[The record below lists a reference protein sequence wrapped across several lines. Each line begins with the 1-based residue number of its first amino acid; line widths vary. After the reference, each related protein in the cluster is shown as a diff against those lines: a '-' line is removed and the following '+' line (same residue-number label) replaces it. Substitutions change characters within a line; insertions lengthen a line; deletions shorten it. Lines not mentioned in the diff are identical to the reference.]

1 MFFQQLKKIRDKIFS
16 SIRTSLIVSFSIL
29 ILSALLVFLFVSLN
43 YTQDRILN
51 NSISYTTQIIDL
63 INHDI
68 DSYIDYMENISL
80 LVSNNN
86 DVQQYLFAQTT
97 SPEQQKTLFG
107 RIQAQFKTVIESR
120 SDISNIVVFSNSG
133 RSIVN
138 TGNEVLNEYISL
150 YDLEWAMEAI
160 KRDDGTSLSSSH
172 VQNMIRNKYQWVVT
186 LSRAIRNPY
195 TNERAGLFFIDLNYD
210 IISDLCENNSMG
222 DMGYI
227 YILDEDG
234 NVIYHPQQQLIYSGL
249 KEERIQEVLKSDSRY
264 FVTNEGDHSRLYT
277 ISKSEKTGW
286 TVVGVAYTAELMKGK
301 EETQLIYLLTAGILL
316 AGAVIIAI
324 VMSSTITKPIKV
336 LKDSMKE
343 VEKGNFESANI
354 ELHSK
359 NEIGS
364 LSNSF
369 NVMTQEI
376 QNLMEQNIVE
386 QRQKRKSEL
395 KALQSQINPHF
406 LYNTL
411 DSIIWMSEGGKT
423 KEVVLMTSS
432 LAKLMRQSFSNQAET
447 VSIDKEIEYVRSY
460 LTIQKMRYKDK
471 LEFEIS
477 IDESIRHAEIVK
489 LVLQPIVENAIYH
502 GIKYKDEIGLI
513 RIEGF
518 EKDGK
523 IVIMIKD
530 NGAGMDKE
538 TLEHIL
544 EENKENYRSNG
555 VGIYNV
561 HMRLQL
567 YYGPDYGIKY
577 ESRLGA
583 GTIATVT
590 IPVRQS

>member
-1 MFFQQLKKIRDKIFS
+1 M
-16 SIRTSLIVSFSIL
+16 IVSFSVL
-29 ILSALLVFLFVSLN
+29 IVSALLIFLMLSIN
-43 YTQDRILN
+43 YTQDRILK

-86 DVQQYLFAQTT
+86 DVQQYLFGETT
-97 SPEQQKTLFG
+97 SPAQQNTIFE

-120 SDISNIVVFSNSG
+120 SDISNIVVLSNQG
-133 RSIVN
+133 KSIVN
-138 TGNEVLNEYISL
+138 TGKDELNEYVSL

-160 KRDDGTSLSSSH
+160 KKKDGTSLSSSH
-172 VQNMIRNKYQWVVT
+172 VQNMIKNNYQWVVT

-227 YILDEDG
+227 YILDQDG
-234 NVIYHPQQQLIYSGL
+234 SIIYHPQQQLLYSGL
-249 KEERIQEVLKSDSRY
+249 KEERIEEVLNTKNRY
-264 FVTNEGDHSRLYT
+264 FVTNEGDDSRLYT
-277 ISKSEKTGW
+277 ISKSENTGW
-286 TVVGVAYTAELMKGK
+286 TIVGVAYTAELMKGK
-301 EETQLIYLLTAGILL
+301 EETQLIYLITAGVLL
-316 AGAVIIAI
+316 MVAVILATF
-324 VMSSTITKPIKV
+324 MSSTITKPIKV

-343 VEKGNFESANI
+343 VEKGNFKNASIA
-354 ELHSK
+354 LHSN

-376 QNLMEQNIVE
+376 QNLMEQNIHE
-386 QRQKRKSEL
+386 QKQKRKSEL

-411 DSIIWMSEGGKT
+411 DSIIWMAEGGRT
-423 KEVVLMTSS
+423 NEVVLMTSS
-432 LAKLMRQSFSNQAET
+432 LAKLMRQSFINQEET

-471 LEFEIS
+471 LEFEID
-477 IDESIRHAEIVK
+477 IDPSIRQDEIVK

-502 GIKYKDEIGLI
+502 GIKYKEEIGLI

-518 EKDGK
+518 EQNGK
-523 IVIMIKD
+523 IIITIKD
-530 NGAGMDKE
+530 NGAGMDE
-538 TLEHIL
+538 QTLQHIL
-544 EENKENYRSNG
+544 EENKENYNSNG
-555 VGIYNV
+555 VGVYNV

-567 YYGPDYGIKY
+567 YYGPEYGIRY
-577 ESRLGA
+577 ESILGV
-583 GTIATVT
+583 GTIATIT
-590 IPVRQS
+590 IPRKQV

>member
-1 MFFQQLKKIRDKIFS
+1 MFFQQFKKIWDKIFS

-432 LAKLMRQSFSNQAET
+432 LAKLMRQSFSNQADRKS
-447 VSIDKEIEYVRSY
+447 VV
-460 LTIQKMRYKDK
+460 
-471 LEFEIS
+471 
-477 IDESIRHAEIVK
+477 
-489 LVLQPIVENAIYH
+489 
-502 GIKYKDEIGLI
+502 
-513 RIEGF
+513 
-518 EKDGK
+518 
-523 IVIMIKD
+523 
-530 NGAGMDKE
+530 
-538 TLEHIL
+538 
-544 EENKENYRSNG
+544 
-555 VGIYNV
+555 
-561 HMRLQL
+561 
-567 YYGPDYGIKY
+567 
-577 ESRLGA
+577 
-583 GTIATVT
+583 
-590 IPVRQS
+590 

>member
-1 MFFQQLKKIRDKIFS
+1 MFFQQFKKKWDKLFS
-16 SIRTSLIVSFSIL
+16 SIRTSMIVSFSVL
-29 ILSALLVFLFVSLN
+29 IVSALLIFLMLSIN
-43 YTQDRILN
+43 YTQDRILK

-86 DVQQYLFAQTT
+86 DVQQYLFGETT
-97 SPEQQKTLFG
+97 SPAQQNTIFE

-120 SDISNIVVFSNSG
+120 SDISNIVVLSNQG
-133 RSIVN
+133 KSIVN
-138 TGNEVLNEYISL
+138 TGKDELNEYVSL

-160 KRDDGTSLSSSH
+160 KKKDGTSLSSSH
-172 VQNMIRNKYQWVVT
+172 VQNMIKNNYQWVVT

-227 YILDEDG
+227 YILDQDG
-234 NVIYHPQQQLIYSGL
+234 SIIYHPQQQLLYSGL
-249 KEERIQEVLKSDSRY
+249 KEERIEEVLNTKNRY
-264 FVTNEGDHSRLYT
+264 FVTNEGDDSRLYT
-277 ISKSEKTGW
+277 ISKSENTGW
-286 TVVGVAYTAELMKGK
+286 TIVGVAYTAELMKGK
-301 EETQLIYLLTAGILL
+301 EETQLIYLITAGVLL
-316 AGAVIIAI
+316 MVAVILATF
-324 VMSSTITKPIKV
+324 MSSTITKPIKV

-343 VEKGNFESANI
+343 VEKGNFKNASIA
-354 ELHSK
+354 LHSN

-376 QNLMEQNIVE
+376 QNLMEQNIHE
-386 QRQKRKSEL
+386 QKQKRKSEL

-411 DSIIWMSEGGKT
+411 DSIIWMAEGGRT
-423 KEVVLMTSS
+423 NEVVLMTSS
-432 LAKLMRQSFSNQAET
+432 LAKLMRQSFINQEET

-471 LEFEIS
+471 LEFEID
-477 IDESIRHAEIVK
+477 IDPSIRQDEIVK

-502 GIKYKDEIGLI
+502 GIKYKEEIGLI

-518 EKDGK
+518 EQNGK
-523 IVIMIKD
+523 IIITIKD
-530 NGAGMDKE
+530 NGAGMDE
-538 TLEHIL
+538 QTLQHIL
-544 EENKENYRSNG
+544 EENKENYNSNG
-555 VGIYNV
+555 VGVYNV

-567 YYGPDYGIKY
+567 YYGPEYGIRY
-577 ESRLGA
+577 ESILGV
-583 GTIATVT
+583 GTIATIT
-590 IPVRQS
+590 IPRKQV

>member
-1 MFFQQLKKIRDKIFS
+1 M
-16 SIRTSLIVSFSIL
+16 IVSFSVL
-29 ILSALLVFLFVSLN
+29 IVSALLVFLFISIN
-43 YTQDRILN
+43 YTQDRILK

-86 DVQQYLFAQTT
+86 DVQQYLFGETT
-97 SPEQQKTLFG
+97 SPSQQNTIFE

-120 SDISNIVVFSNSG
+120 SDISNIVVLSSQG
-133 RSIVN
+133 KSIVN
-138 TGNEVLNEYISL
+138 TGKDELNEYVSL
-150 YDLEWAMEAI
+150 YDLKWVMEAI
-160 KRDDGTSLSSSH
+160 KKEDGTSLSSSH
-172 VQNMIRNKYQWVVT
+172 VQNMIKNNYQWVVT

-227 YILDEDG
+227 YILDQDG
-234 NVIYHPQQQLIYSGL
+234 SIIYHPQQQLLYSGL
-249 KEERIQEVLKSDSRY
+249 KEERIEEVLNTKSRY
-264 FVTNEGDHSRLYT
+264 FVTNEGDDSRLYT
-277 ISKSEKTGW
+277 ISKSENTGW

-301 EETQLIYLLTAGILL
+301 EETQLIYLVTAGILL
-316 AGAVIIAI
+316 MVAVILATF
-324 VMSSTITKPIKV
+324 MSSTITKPIKV

-343 VEKGNFESANI
+343 VEKGNFKNASIA
-354 ELHSK
+354 LHSN

-376 QNLMEQNIVE
+376 QNLMEQNIHE
-386 QRQKRKSEL
+386 QKQKRKSEL

-411 DSIIWMSEGGKT
+411 DSIIWMAEGGRT
-423 KEVVLMTSS
+423 NEVVLMTSS
-432 LAKLMRQSFSNQAET
+432 LAKLMRQSFINQEET

-471 LEFEIS
+471 LEFEIA
-477 IDESIRHAEIVK
+477 IDPCIKQDEVVK

-518 EKDGK
+518 EQNGK
-523 IVIMIKD
+523 IIITIKD
-530 NGAGMDKE
+530 NGAGMDE
-538 TLEHIL
+538 QTLQHIL
-544 EENKENYRSNG
+544 EENKENYNSNG
-555 VGIYNV
+555 VGVYNV

-567 YYGPDYGIKY
+567 YYGSEYGIRY
-577 ESRLGA
+577 DSTLGV
-583 GTIATVT
+583 GTIATIT
-590 IPVRQS
+590 IPRKQV

>member
-1 MFFQQLKKIRDKIFS
+1 MFFQQLKRIWDKIFS
-16 SIRTSLIVSFSIL
+16 SIRTSLIVSFSVL

-97 SPEQQKTLFG
+97 SPEQQKTLYG

-227 YILDEDG
+227 YILDEEG

-301 EETQLIYLLTAGILL
+301 EETQLIYLLTTGILL
-316 AGAVIIAI
+316 AVAVIIAI

-411 DSIIWMSEGGKT
+411 DSIIWMAEGGKT

-523 IVIMIKD
+523 ILIMIKD

-538 TLEHIL
+538 TVEHIL
-544 EENKENYRSNG
+544 EEKKENYRSNG

-583 GTIATVT
+583 GTIVTVT

>member
-1 MFFQQLKKIRDKIFS
+1 MHMTLLFTVLV
-16 SIRTSLIVSFSIL
+16 LIAL
-29 ILSALLVFLFVSLN
+29 ILFLIF
-43 YTQDRILN
+43 
-51 NSISYTTQIIDL
+51 SISYTQKSILANSNEYTKQL
-63 INHDI
+63 VEHVNQDI
-68 DSYIDYMENISL
+68 DSYISYMENIST
-80 LVSNNN
+80 VVMN
-86 DVQQYLFAQTT
+86 DSDVYQYLFSKVLTATEERQLRIRIAEQFQTILSSRT
-97 SPEQQKTLFG
+97 DIYNIGILSDEGKYLINDGRNINVYSQKENMKWYQETMRQNG
-107 RIQAQFKTVIESR
+107 RLV
-120 SDISNIVVFSNSG
+120 
-133 RSIVN
+133 
-138 TGNEVLNEYISL
+138 
-150 YDLEWAMEAI
+150 
-160 KRDDGTSLSSSH
+160 LSSSH
-172 VQNMIRNKYQWVVT
+172 VQDIVRDQYKWVVT
-186 LSRAIRNPY
+186 LSSTISSGEQ
-195 TNERAGLFFIDLNYD
+195 TKKKGLFFIDLNYD

-227 YILDEDG
+227 YILDEEG

-301 EETQLIYLLTAGILL
+301 EETQLIYLLTTGILL
-316 AGAVIIAI
+316 AVAVIIAI

-411 DSIIWMSEGGKT
+411 DSIIWMAEGGKT

-523 IVIMIKD
+523 ILIMIKD

-538 TLEHIL
+538 TVEHIL
-544 EENKENYRSNG
+544 EEKKENYRSNG

-583 GTIATVT
+583 GTIVTVT

>member
-1 MFFQQLKKIRDKIFS
+1 M
-16 SIRTSLIVSFSIL
+16 IVSFSVL
-29 ILSALLVFLFVSLN
+29 IVSALLVFLFISIN
-43 YTQDRILN
+43 YTQDRILK

-86 DVQQYLFAQTT
+86 DVQQYLFGETT
-97 SPEQQKTLFG
+97 SPSQQNTIFE

-120 SDISNIVVFSNSG
+120 SDISNIVVLSSQG
-133 RSIVN
+133 KSIVN
-138 TGNEVLNEYISL
+138 TGKDELNEYVSL
-150 YDLEWAMEAI
+150 YDLKWAMEAI
-160 KRDDGTSLSSSH
+160 KKEDGTSLSSSH
-172 VQNMIRNKYQWVVT
+172 VQNMIKNNYQWVVT

-222 DMGYI
+222 DRGYI
-227 YILDEDG
+227 YILDQDG
-234 NVIYHPQQQLIYSGL
+234 SIIYHPQQQLLYSGL
-249 KEERIQEVLKSDSRY
+249 KEERIEEVLNTKSRY
-264 FVTNEGDHSRLYT
+264 FVTNEGDDSRLYT
-277 ISKSEKTGW
+277 ISKSENTGW

-301 EETQLIYLLTAGILL
+301 EETQLIYLVTAGILL
-316 AGAVIIAI
+316 MVAVILATF
-324 VMSSTITKPIKV
+324 MSSTITKPIKV

-343 VEKGNFESANI
+343 VEKGNFKNASIA
-354 ELHSK
+354 LHSN

-376 QNLMEQNIVE
+376 QNLMEQNIHE
-386 QRQKRKSEL
+386 QKQKRKSEL

-411 DSIIWMSEGGKT
+411 DSIIWMAEGGRT
-423 KEVVLMTSS
+423 NEVVLMTSS
-432 LAKLMRQSFSNQAET
+432 LAKLMRQSFINQEET

-471 LEFEIS
+471 LEFEIA
-477 IDESIRHAEIVK
+477 IDPCIKQDEVVK

-518 EKDGK
+518 EQNGK
-523 IVIMIKD
+523 IIITIKD
-530 NGAGMDKE
+530 NGAGMDE
-538 TLEHIL
+538 QTLQHIL
-544 EENKENYRSNG
+544 EENKENYNSNG
-555 VGIYNV
+555 VGVYNV

-567 YYGPDYGIKY
+567 YYGPEYGIRY
-577 ESRLGA
+577 DSILGV
-583 GTIATVT
+583 GTIATIT
-590 IPVRQS
+590 IPRKQV

>member
-1 MFFQQLKKIRDKIFS
+1 LFFQQIKKKWDKLFN
-16 SIRTSLIVSFSIL
+16 SIRTSMIVSFSIL
-29 ILSALLVFLFVSLN
+29 IVSALLIFLMLSIN
-43 YTQDRILN
+43 YTQDRILK

-86 DVQQYLFAQTT
+86 DVQQYLFGETT
-97 SPEQQKTLFG
+97 SPAQQNTIFE

-120 SDISNIVVFSNSG
+120 SDISNIVVLSNQG
-133 RSIVN
+133 KSIVN
-138 TGNEVLNEYISL
+138 TGKDELNEYVSL

-160 KRDDGTSLSSSH
+160 KKKDGTSLSSSH
-172 VQNMIRNKYQWVVT
+172 VQNMIKNNYQWVVT

-227 YILDEDG
+227 YILDQDG
-234 NVIYHPQQQLIYSGL
+234 SIIYHPQQQLLYSGL
-249 KEERIQEVLKSDSRY
+249 KEERIEEVLNTKNRY
-264 FVTNEGDHSRLYT
+264 FVTNEGDDSRLYT
-277 ISKSEKTGW
+277 ISKSENTGW
-286 TVVGVAYTAELMKGK
+286 TIVGVAYTAELMKGK
-301 EETQLIYLLTAGILL
+301 EETQLIYLITAGVLL
-316 AGAVIIAI
+316 MVAVILATF
-324 VMSSTITKPIKV
+324 MSSTITKPIKV

-343 VEKGNFESANI
+343 VEKGNFKNASIA
-354 ELHSK
+354 LHSN

-376 QNLMEQNIVE
+376 QNLMEQNIHE
-386 QRQKRKSEL
+386 QKQKRKSEL

-411 DSIIWMSEGGKT
+411 DSIIWMAEGGRT
-423 KEVVLMTSS
+423 NEVVLMTSS
-432 LAKLMRQSFSNQAET
+432 LAKLMRQSFINQEET

-471 LEFEIS
+471 LEFEID
-477 IDESIRHAEIVK
+477 IDPFIRQDEIVK

-502 GIKYKDEIGLI
+502 GIKYKEEIGLI

-518 EKDGK
+518 EQNGK
-523 IVIMIKD
+523 IIITIKD
-530 NGAGMDKE
+530 NGAGMDE
-538 TLEHIL
+538 QTLQHIL
-544 EENKENYRSNG
+544 EENKENYNSNG
-555 VGIYNV
+555 VGVFNV

-567 YYGPDYGIKY
+567 YYGPEYGIRY
-577 ESRLGA
+577 ESILGV
-583 GTIATVT
+583 GTIATIT
-590 IPVRQS
+590 IPRKQV